1 MIEVEKIYRF
11 IIIKMVKSIYKKNIT
26 LDDLKNIDTG
36 NTKLS
41 LLIKAIDVGL
51 KDKKVTVGS
60 IREQIKLYPKQL
72 GILERLRR

>member
-1 MIEVEKIYRF
+1 
-11 IIIKMVKSIYKKNIT
+11 MVKSIYKKNIT

>member
-26 LDDLKNIDTG
+26 LEDLKNIDTG
-36 NTKLS
+36 NTELS

>member
-36 NTKLS
+36 NTELS

-51 KDKKVTVGS
+51 KDKEVTVGS